1 MLLDEETL
9 LSDEEIDSF
18 LGGHE
23 TGVISLAR
31 EEKSYAVP
39 ISYGYDSD
47 HRRFYLRLISNP
59 ESEKREFLQ
68 SSPHTRLVVY
78 EEDDPI
84 YTSVVATGTLSEISR
99 DELTVE
105 HMEQYGEAKRPLFEI
120 WGESLPALNVQLYRL
135 DPDELSGR
143 IAEMERDADS
153 S

>member
-1 MLLDEETL
+1 VLLDEESL
-9 LSDEEIDSF
+9 LSDDEIDSF
-18 LGGHE
+18 LGRHE

-31 EEKSYAVP
+31 ENKSYAVP

-59 ESEKREFLQ
+59 ESEKREFLD

-78 EEDDPI
+78 EEDDPV
-84 YTSVVATGTLSEISR
+84 YTSVVATGTLTEISR

-105 HMEQYGEAKRPLFEI
+105 HMEQYGEAKRPLFEL
-120 WGESLPALNVQLYRL
+120 WGESLPDLNVELYRL
-135 DPDELSGR
+135 DSEELSGR
-143 IAEMERDADS
+143 RAEIERDAES